1 MDITTI
7 KTGDI
12 FYYEDYIPHM
22 DKTHRHR
29 CRVLFVG
36 DENIFYDAW
45 WDGLNKWIFVP
56 VRKRLAYY
64 RLPLTQLNRL
74 HFDGFEAIDKTSA
87 DKLFLKSPEIIL
99 STTKEKIL
107 DGKGDNET
115 VDVHSD
121 TIAFIPIG
129 PKGGTLKPVLF
140 DTNTMTKDMLVK
152 MVKEHQDLEFI
163 QTEDIVVHRVGLHSG
178 VPSYCIRRT
187 G

>member
-1 MDITTI
+1 MDIALI

-12 FYYEDYIPHM
+12 FYYEDYIPHVN
-22 DKTHRHR
+22 KTHRHR

-45 WDGLNKWIFVP
+45 WDGLNKWTFVP

-74 HFDGFEAIDKTSA
+74 HFEGFEAFDKTSA
-87 DKLFLKSPEIIL
+87 DKLYLKLPEILL

-107 DGKGDNET
+107 DGKCDDSTINF
-115 VDVHSD
+115 HSD
-121 TIAFIPIG
+121 TIAFIPVG
-129 PKGGTLKPVLF
+129 PKGVTLKPVLF
-140 DTNTMTKDMLVK
+140 DTNTLTKDMLVK
-152 MVKEHQDLEFI
+152 MIKEHQNLDFI
-163 QTEDIVVHRVGLHSG
+163 QSDKIVVHRVGLHNG
-178 VPSYCIRRT
+178 VPSYCIQT